1 MSKGTFLPAKI
12 CSKVVKLGPLSGSVQ
27 GERSRAV
34 LELGSEGPRMPFF
47 FESKGVQDTQDTIK
61 RKSKPQC
68 CLPGAYSLNTE
79 TQAKKQTVRK
89 A

>member
-1 MSKGTFLPAKI
+1 
-12 CSKVVKLGPLSGSVQ
+12 
-27 GERSRAV
+27 
-34 LELGSEGPRMPFF
+34 MPFF

-79 TQAKKQTVRK
+79 TQAKRQTVRK